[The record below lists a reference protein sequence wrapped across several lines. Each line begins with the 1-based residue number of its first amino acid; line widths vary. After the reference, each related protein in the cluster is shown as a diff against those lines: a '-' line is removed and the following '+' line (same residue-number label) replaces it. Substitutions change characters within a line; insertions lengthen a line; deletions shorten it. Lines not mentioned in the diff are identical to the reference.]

1 MKQYKIFKDYD
12 ANDSFDIEANSTED
26 AALSAL
32 YELGWIVAE
41 LPNDKDETDAF
52 DI

>member
-1 MKQYKIFKDYD
+1 MKKYRIINDYD
-12 ANDSFDIEANSTED
+12 GNDSFNIEANSTED

-41 LPNDKDETDAF
+41 LPNDEDAE
-52 DI
+52 D